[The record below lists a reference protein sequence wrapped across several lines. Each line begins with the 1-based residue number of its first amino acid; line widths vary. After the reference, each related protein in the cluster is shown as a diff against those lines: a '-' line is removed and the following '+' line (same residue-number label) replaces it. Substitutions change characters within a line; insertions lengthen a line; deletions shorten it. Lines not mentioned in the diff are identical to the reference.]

1 MNKQNQTD
9 SSIAVTR
16 IKPRAKAWIG
26 SAAVL
31 ALSVAIAVTVHNS
44 SAKDA
49 KAPAALPEVGVSV
62 PLQRSLESE
71 LGFLGQYS
79 AVDKV
84 ELRAQ
89 VGGTLT
95 SINFKDGSVVHKG
108 DVLFVIDPEP
118 YQIKLSQAQAQLEAA
133 GARLDLATRELT
145 RAQTLKETDAGSAQ
159 NVEQRI
165 ADKVAAQAAVDGA
178 RAQVRDAKF
187 DLNHTRIVAPFTGRI
202 GNHEVSVGN
211 LVAGSR
217 GATSPTT
224 LLTTLVSM
232 DPIYLNFD
240 MSEADHNTYA
250 RGAQTGAE
258 KVTISSGDGTG
269 ASRTGKLNFIDN
281 ELDRSSGTIHARAVV
296 SNSDLT
302 LTPGGFARVRLATS
316 VPKSTMLVPDASVQ
330 PDQTNHFVLVVD
342 QTGAVSTKQVE
353 IGELRGGLRVIRSG
367 LAATDKVVIDGMPMA
382 HPGAK
387 VATHDEAIKYD
398 DGQSAPLQANLK

>member
-1 MNKQNQTD
+1 MNKETQKN
-9 SSIAVTR
+9 SPIATAR
-16 IKPRAKAWIG
+16 IKPRTKAWIG
-26 SAAVL
+26 SVAVL
-31 ALSVAIAVTVHNS
+31 ALGLAIAGTLHNS

-62 PLQRSLESE
+62 PLQRNLESE

-159 NVEQRI
+159 NVEQRV
-165 ADKVAAQAAVDGA
+165 ADKLAAQAAVDGA

-187 DLNHTRIVAPFTGRI
+187 DLNHTSIVAPFTGRI

-224 LLTTLVSM
+224 LLSTLVSM

-250 RGAQTGAE
+250 RGAHTGAD
-258 KVTISSGDGTG
+258 KVTISPSDGAG
-269 ASRTGKLNFIDN
+269 SSRTGKLNFIDN

-316 VPKSTMLVPDASVQ
+316 APQSAMLVPDASVQ

-342 QTGAVSTKQVE
+342 QAGAVSTRQVE
-353 IGELRGGLRVIRSG
+353 VGELRGGLRVIRSG
-367 LAATDKVVIDGMPMA
+367 LAPTDKVVVDGIPMA
-382 HPGAK
+382 HPGGK
-387 VATHDEAIKYD
+387 VATHDAVIKYED
-398 DGQSAPLQANLK
+398 DQSASLQANLK